1 MSLTTARYDE
11 SMMDSAETA
20 APDTGDSALREQL
33 ARGDAL
39 LGSIAPVLRHLL
51 VQEDSGL
58 FSEEIVA
65 RVRGMVTDL
74 ATQLL
79 DSVAAQDGNS
89 GRPVHTDEDLA
100 ALTALIAADAAL
112 LGHVHALA
120 LEWQLTER
128 LRTALGLDPVLSP
141 LLQALLESSV
151 AATAALAMHALAA
164 QARFCQAQRRM
175 QVPLPEL
182 PADLLHAALLAL
194 REFAAK
200 RPGRTRRA
208 VAAEAAIRREYD
220 ESRSRIALISR
231 LVTGL
236 GGGAVAAL
244 AIGHAGAAIFLTA
257 LAEGSGQERRLA
269 VLATGQGQIVRLALA
284 LRAAGLKAEAI
295 GAQLLALHP
304 DAPLPAGFERIL
316 ADRAAELIAE
326 AVPCNAI

>member
-1 MSLTTARYDE
+1 MI
-11 SMMDSAETA
+11 DSAETA
-20 APDTGDSALREQL
+20 APDRGEAALREQL
-33 ARGDAL
+33 AHGDLL

-51 VQEDSGL
+51 VQEDSGI

-65 RVRGMVTDL
+65 RVRGMVSDL
-74 ATQLL
+74 AGQLL
-79 DSVAAQDGNS
+79 DSVVAQDEVDS
-89 GRPVHTDEDLA
+89 GRPVHADQDIT

-128 LRTALGLDPVLSP
+128 LRTTLGLDPVLSP
-141 LLQALLESSV
+141 LLQALLESSLPP
-151 AATAALAMHALAA
+151 TAALAMHGLAA
-164 QARFCQAQRRM
+164 QARYCQAQRRM
-175 QVPLPEL
+175 QLPLAEL

-194 REFAAK
+194 RAFAANK
-200 RPGRTRRA
+200 PNRARR
-208 VAAEAAIRREYD
+208 VALAEAVIRGGYD

-257 LAEGSGQERRLA
+257 LAGGSGQDRRLA

-284 LRAAGLKAEAI
+284 LRAAGLKPEAI

-304 DAPLPAGFERIL
+304 DAPLPPGFERVL

-326 AVPCNAI
+326 AVPCSAI

>member
-1 MSLTTARYDE
+1 MSLTTGRYCC
-11 SMMDSAETA
+11 SMIESAEPAT
-20 APDTGDSALREQL
+20 PDTDESALREQL

-39 LGSIAPVLRHLL
+39 IGSVAPVLRHLL
-51 VQEDSGL
+51 IQEDSGI

-65 RVRGMVTDL
+65 RVRGMIGDL
-74 ATQLL
+74 AAQLL
-79 DSVAAQDGNS
+79 DSIAVNDDGAE
-89 GRPVHTDEDLA
+89 RPVHSDEDIS

-128 LRTALGLDPVLSP
+128 LKTTLGLDPVLSP
-141 LLQALLESSV
+141 LLQALLESPASP
-151 AATAALAMHALAA
+151 TAALAMHGLAA

-175 QVPLPEL
+175 QLPLPEL

-194 REFAAK
+194 RAFASGK
-200 RPGRTRRA
+200 PGRARRVA
-208 VAAEAAIRREYD
+208 AAEAAVRAGYD
-220 ESRSRIALISR
+220 ESRSRIALIAR

-236 GGGAVAAL
+236 GGGVVAAL
-244 AIGHAGAAIFLTA
+244 SVGHAGAAIFLTA

-284 LRAAGLKAEAI
+284 LRAAGLKPEAI

-304 DAPLPAGFERIL
+304 DAPLPPGFERVVS
-316 ADRAAELIAE
+316 DRAAELIAE
-326 AVPCNAI
+326 SASCNAT